1 MKTQRM
7 TEANIQLPG
16 PLRAVTV
23 TDSRPPRE
31 SACRQAGLEGR
42 SARPQRRASDRP
54 SEADAEQAARLAEL
68 QRATARLAEEQRAT
82 QAEGASLVSARQAL
96 THAAQQVEGFR
107 AELLA
112 EAEGQLL
119 TLAVEIARK
128 VLMQEIQAERYQI
141 DPIVAE
147 ALRRVPSHGGVV
159 VHLNPGD
166 CSRCQAAVKQE
177 GDGQQVRF
185 VADVNVQPAECLLET
200 PEGIVESS
208 VEGHLAAIAEGLGK
222 SQ

>member
-1 MKTQRM
+1 M
-7 TEANIQLPG
+7 TETSVRLPG

-23 TDSRPPRE
+23 TESRPP
-31 SACRQAGLEGR
+31 AGGE
-42 SARPQRRASDRP
+42 ARTARTPRRVSDRVAAG
-54 SEADAEQAARLAEL
+54 EAEQAARLAEH
-68 QRATARLAEEQRAT
+68 QRAAAQLAEQQRQT
-82 QAEGASLVSARQAL
+82 QAEGTRLASACQAL
-96 THAAQQVEGFR
+96 TRAAQQVEGFR

-119 TLAVEIARK
+119 SLAVEIARK
-128 VLMQEIQAERYQI
+128 VLMQEIQAGRYQI

-147 ALRRVPSHGGVV
+147 ALRRVPAHGGVV

-166 CSRCQAAVKQE
+166 CAQCQAAARQE
-177 GDGQQVRF
+177 GEAPQVRF
-185 VADVNVQPAECLLET
+185 VADVNVQPGECLLET

-222 SQ
+222 PE

>member
-1 MKTQRM
+1 M
-7 TEANIQLPG
+7 TETNVQLPG

-23 TDSRPPRE
+23 AATEKRPPV
-31 SACRQAGLEGR
+31 AHAAPN
-42 SARPQRRASDRP
+42 ARPQRRAADRP
-54 SEADAEQAARLAEL
+54 SEADVEQAARLAEL
-68 QRATARLAEEQRAT
+68 QRAQARLAEEQRQT
-82 QAEGASLVSARQAL
+82 QAERTSLASARQAL
-96 THAAQQVEGFR
+96 AQATQQVEGFR

-141 DPIVAE
+141 DPIVTE
-147 ALRRVPSHGGVV
+147 ALRRVPSRGGVV

-166 CSRCQAAVKQE
+166 CARCEAAVKKD
-177 GDGQQVRF
+177 GDPQQVRF

-208 VEGHLAAIAEGLGK
+208 VEGHLVAIAEGLGK